1 MAGKAVAG
9 FDGAI
14 DDHEFAPARVG
25 ALRHRIVAHCSQ
37 TTRDLE
43 VLDPVSH
50 PQYEHAVGAQRH
62 SRSTFMTRSCYAL
75 SPPALSR
82 AAGT

>member
-1 MAGKAVAG
+1 VPARRGIDDGREGVAG

-50 PQYEHAVGAQRH
+50 PQYEHAAGA
-62 SRSTFMTRSCYAL
+62 TAAAL
-75 SPPALSR
+75 L
-82 AAGT
+82 